1 MEISSFM
8 YINDECT
15 AERKSNEGEHHVLYK
30 MLCLANLLKI
40 RIKFYINKAGE
51 PVVFSVKEIL

>member
-1 MEISSFM
+1 M